1 MSVIKHFLKFVVID
15 TLTFE
20 ARLAIAIHKPKII
33 AVTGNVGKTSTKDAI
48 ATALSGSFYVRKS
61 EKSFNSEIGIP
72 LAVLGLKNAWNNPL
86 MWMVNIIFGLYKIIA
101 SNFPEVLVLEVG
113 ADKPGDIRNVVK
125 WLHPDIAVFT
135 RLQRVPVHV
144 VHFRTPERVYEE
156 KWQLVRGLKKG
167 GVLVVN
173 ADDERLNAFATGS
186 AHKVFYGFGSKS
198 DVRADKY
205 SISYAAQSNIPTGI
219 EFEVTDKDESGI
231 VNISDVLGRHHVY
244 PMLAAFAVADLFR
257 VPLATAIE
265 RLGLHEAP
273 KGRMHPVMSPDG
285 VLVVDDSYNASPI
298 AVEEALNTL
307 ADIRV
312 SGKRIAVLGDMREL
326 GQFSKAE
333 HQRIGILAGK
343 VADVVITVGEES
355 KMIAYG
361 ARLPGS
367 SVSESLYEF
376 DDSVAAS
383 TFIKTI
389 VAPGDAVLVKGSQ
402 GVRMEKVSE
411 ALLGHEKSK
420 HHLARQEK
428 EWKHR

>member
-1 MSVIKHFLKFVVID
+1 MSVIKHFLKFIVVD

-20 ARLAIAIHKPKII
+20 ARLAIAIHKPKIV

-48 ATALSGSFYVRKS
+48 ATVLSGSFDVRKS

-72 LAVLGLKNAWNNPL
+72 LAVLGLSNAWNNPL
-86 MWMVNIIFGLYKIIA
+86 MWMVNIMVGLYKVID
-101 SNFPEVLVLEVG
+101 SRFPEVLVLEIG

-144 VHFRTPERVYEE
+144 VHFKTPEKVYEE

-173 ADDERLNAFATGS
+173 ADDERLSSFATGS
-186 AHKVFYGFGSKS
+186 AHKVFYGFGPKS
-198 DVRADKY
+198 DVKADKY
-205 SISYAAQSNIPTGI
+205 GVLYATQSNVPTGI

-231 VNISDVLGRHHVY
+231 VRVSYVLGRHYVY

-273 KGRMHPVMSPDG
+273 KGRMHPVMSDDG
-285 VLVVDDSYNASPI
+285 VLVIDDSYNASPV

-312 SGKRIAVLGDMREL
+312 SGRRIAVLGDMREL
-326 GQFSKAE
+326 GHFSKAE
-333 HQRIGILAGK
+333 HQRMGIIAGK
-343 VADVVITVGEES
+343 VADIVIAVGEEA

-367 SVSESLYEF
+367 SVSEHIYEF
-376 DDSVAAS
+376 IDSVSAA
-383 TFIKTI
+383 TFVKSLVI
-389 VAPGDAVLVKGSQ
+389 PGDVVLVKGSQ

-411 ALLGHEKSK
+411 ILLGHEKSK